1 MSLGKVDMGLLSAEQ
16 RIVVGRIQLSLS
28 HPAQDFPMYT
38 PCMIPGTVHMMD
50 FASMTI
56 LYYIAQL
63 LLRES
68 DYPYSPDL
76 IT

>member
-16 RIVVGRIQLSLS
+16 RIVVGQIQLPLS

-38 PCMIPGTVHMMD
+38 LCMIPGTVHMMD
-50 FASMTI
+50 FAPMTI